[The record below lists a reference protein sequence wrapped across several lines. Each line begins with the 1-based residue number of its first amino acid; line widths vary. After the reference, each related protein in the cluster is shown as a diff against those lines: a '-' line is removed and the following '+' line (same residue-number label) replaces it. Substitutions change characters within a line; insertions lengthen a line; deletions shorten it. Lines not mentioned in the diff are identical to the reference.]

1 MRLKANGNV
10 FVTSSGYAYDAC
22 KAASPIHKVSA
33 MQKHKKEKDQ
43 GKQYY
48 HYHPMLK
55 WSKNKNARKQSCLPK
70 IICWRCWTSILPK
83 KRKIQPIHWI
93 FMT

>member
-55 WSKNKNARKQSCLPK
+55 WS
-70 IICWRCWTSILPK
+70 
-83 KRKIQPIHWI
+83 
-93 FMT
+93 

>member
-33 MQKHKKEKDQ
+33 MQKHRRKKIRE
-43 GKQYY
+43 
-48 HYHPMLK
+48 
-55 WSKNKNARKQSCLPK
+55 NN
-70 IICWRCWTSILPK
+70 IIII
-83 KRKIQPIHWI
+83 IQC
-93 FMT
+93 

>member
-1 MRLKANGNV
+1 MRKYIYDAIKTKSKAAMRLKANGN
-10 FVTSSGYAYDAC
+10 DAC

-55 WSKNKNARKQSCLPK
+55 WSKNKNARKQMHVH
-70 IICWRCWTSILPK
+70 CWFLK
-83 KRKIQPIHWI
+83 
-93 FMT
+93 

>member
-48 HYHPMLK
+48 H
-55 WSKNKNARKQSCLPK
+55 
-70 IICWRCWTSILPK
+70 IIQC
-83 KRKIQPIHWI
+83 
-93 FMT
+93 

>member
-1 MRLKANGNV
+1 MRKNIYEGIKTKSKGAIIFKEKSKV
-10 FVTSSGYAYDAC
+10 YVKSSRYAYDAC

-55 WSKNKNARKQSCLPK
+55 WSKNKNARKQMHVH
-70 IICWRCWTSILPK
+70 CWFLK
-83 KRKIQPIHWI
+83 
-93 FMT
+93 

>member
-48 HYHPMLK
+48 HYHQMLK
-55 WSKNKNARKQSCLPK
+55 WSKNKNARKQMHVH
-70 IICWRCWTSILPK
+70 CWFLK
-83 KRKIQPIHWI
+83 
-93 FMT
+93 

>member
-1 MRLKANGNV
+1 MRKYIYDAIKTKSKAAMRLKANGNV
-10 FVTSSGYAYDAC
+10 YDAC

-55 WSKNKNARKQSCLPK
+55 
-70 IICWRCWTSILPK
+70 
-83 KRKIQPIHWI
+83 
-93 FMT
+93 

>member
-22 KAASPIHKVSA
+22 KVQAQFIKYL
-33 MQKHKKEKDQ
+33 QCKKTQEGKRS

-55 WSKNKNARKQSCLPK
+55 WSKNKNARKQMHVH
-70 IICWRCWTSILPK
+70 CW
-83 KRKIQPIHWI
+83 
-93 FMT
+93 F

>member
-1 MRLKANGNV
+1 MRKYIYDAIKTKSKAAMRLKANGNV

-22 KAASPIHKVSA
+22 KAASPIHKVKKKK
-33 MQKHKKEKDQ
+33 KHKKEKDQ

-55 WSKNKNARKQSCLPK
+55 WSKNKNARKQMHVH
-70 IICWRCWTSILPK
+70 CWFLK
-83 KRKIQPIHWI
+83 
-93 FMT
+93 

>member
-22 KAASPIHKVSA
+22 KAVSPIHKVSA

-55 WSKNKNARKQSCLPK
+55 WSKKKMRENKCMY
-70 IICWRCWTSILPK
+70 IVG
-83 KRKIQPIHWI
+83 
-93 FMT
+93 F